1 MLVRDCP
8 LCTWHSW
15 EPGSGGDPKAW
26 YLWETGMCRSEAQKY
41 KIFSGIGSAPCLL
54 PGNLLLVSFGA
65 CDWPIPGSPPSA
77 AYFGDTCFHSPELN
91 TSSLPAFR
99 GHRLHSPPDIFLFLH
114 CLPVW
119 TFPTPR
125 GTDLGPLQVPLS
137 SCDPLTIGQN
147 QLDDW
152 QLASMCHLIQFTH
165 RTLRYPSQG

>member
-1 MLVRDCP
+1 
-8 LCTWHSW
+8 
-15 EPGSGGDPKAW
+15 
-26 YLWETGMCRSEAQKY
+26 MCRSEAQKY

-54 PGNLLLVSFGA
+54 PGNLLLVSFRA

-125 GTDLGPLQVPLS
+125 GTNLGPLQVPLS